1 MYESDGKNGIGLR
14 IGKFIMIELDHT
26 FKEALPIIEK
36 IEKAGFEAYFVGGS
50 VRDALLKKEIN
61 DVDIATSAFPAEIKQ
76 IFHKT
81 IDVGIEHGTV
91 MVLWGGDSYEITTF
105 RTESAYQDFR
115 RPDKVEFVRSLE
127 EDLKRRDFTVNALA
141 MDKNGHIMDY
151 FEGQKD
157 LNNHVIK
164 AVGSPQER
172 FHEDALRMMR
182 AVRFVSQL
190 GFTMETNTQKAIAD
204 HHALLGKISIERIS
218 VEFMK
223 LMQGKSRSKGLE
235 LFIHTELYAYCPG
248 LEQHKDKLEK
258 FARFEGSLSTR
269 SAAWT
274 MLIHFLEIPTAEVTK
289 FLKLWKC
296 SNKEMHEVQL
306 EVKTLRSRLT
316 HPYTAVDLYQSGLTI
331 ALEVEHILEQM
342 HFPANIELVV
352 EQYENLPIKEKK
364 DVQISGNEILAA
376 LKIKP
381 GKWLGQL
388 LEDIEMLIVIGQLAN
403 DSEAILS
410 WVKNQ
415 SEIGDRSVN

>member
-1 MYESDGKNGIGLR
+1 
-14 IGKFIMIELDHT
+14 MIELAKT

-36 IEKAGFEAYFVGGS
+36 IEEAGFEAYFVGGS
-50 VRDALLKKEIN
+50 VRDALLEKDIN

-91 MVLWGGDSYEITTF
+91 MVLWDGDTYEITTF

-141 MDKNGHIMDY
+141 MDKQGQIMDY
-151 FEGQKD
+151 FEGQED
-157 LNNHVIK
+157 LKKGMIK

-190 GFTMETNTQKAIAD
+190 GFTMEQCTQEAITE

-218 VEFMK
+218 IEFMK
-223 LMQGKSRSKGLE
+223 LLQGKGRSKGLE
-235 LFIHTELYAYCPG
+235 LFVLTELYAYCPG
-248 LEQHKDKLEK
+248 LKSYKNELQK
-258 FARFEGSLSTR
+258 FARFEGELSTR
-269 SAAWT
+269 LAAWT
-274 MLIHFLEIPTAEVTK
+274 MLIHYLAIPTSEVAK

-296 SNKEMHEVQL
+296 SNKEMQEVHL
-306 EVKTLRSRLT
+306 AVKTLRARLT
-316 HPYTAVDLYQSGLTI
+316 HPFTPVELYHSGLTI
-331 ALEVEHILEQM
+331 ALEVENMVEQL
-342 HFPANIELVV
+342 HFPADKELVK
-352 EQYENLPIKEKK
+352 EQYEKLSIKNKK
-364 DVQISGNEILAA
+364 EIQISGNDILETLNA
-376 LKIKP
+376 KP

-388 LEDIEMLIVIGQLAN
+388 LEEIELLIVTGNLAN
-403 DSEAILS
+403 HSTEILS
-410 WVKNQ
+410 WVQNQ
-415 SEIGDRSVN
+415 PKIGE

>member
-1 MYESDGKNGIGLR
+1 
-14 IGKFIMIELDHT
+14 MIELDKT

-50 VRDALLKKEIN
+50 VRDALLGKDIN

-76 IFHKT
+76 LFHKT

-91 MVLWGGDSYEITTF
+91 MVLWDGETYEITTF

-115 RPDKVEFVRSLE
+115 RPDKVEFVRSLV

-141 MDKNGHIMDY
+141 MNKKGQIMDY

-157 LNNHVIK
+157 LENHVIK

-190 GFTMETNTQKAIAD
+190 GFTMEQSTREAILE

-218 VEFMK
+218 IEFMK
-223 LMQGKSRSKGLE
+223 LLQGKGRSKGLD
-235 LFIHTELYAYCPG
+235 LFVQTGLYAFCPG
-248 LEQHKDKLEK
+248 LEKYKDQLEE
-258 FARFEGSLSTR
+258 FVGFNGELSTR
-269 SAAWT
+269 LAAWT
-274 MLIHFLEIPTAEVTK
+274 MLIHYLAIPTAEVTK

-296 SNKEMHEVQL
+296 SNKEMQEVHL
-306 EVKTLRSRLT
+306 AVKTLRARLT
-316 HPYTAVDLYQSGLTI
+316 HPYTAVELYHSGVTI
-331 ALEVEHILEQM
+331 ALEVEHILEQLD
-342 HFPANIELVV
+342 FPANKELVK
-352 EQYENLPIKEKK
+352 EHYEKLPIKEKK
-364 DVQISGNEILAA
+364 DIQISGNDILAVVDA
-376 LKIKP
+376 KP

-388 LEDIEMLIVIGQLAN
+388 LEEIEWLIITGTLVN
-403 DSEAILS
+403 RPEEILS

-415 SEIGDRSVN
+415 SGIGER